1 MPDEKNLRIVI
12 VDQNPLRTAILRDG
26 LREAGHEQVMIVDA
40 FLDLER
46 RLRDINPD
54 IVLIDLEN
62 PNRDVLEQMI
72 RVSGV
77 HARAVAMF
85 ADSSDAAMINA
96 AIDAGVSA
104 YVVDGLKKERVKAIV
119 DLSISR
125 FNAFARLREELAA
138 GHGVLAEIHAQIGR
152 DRLLAKP
159 LPATMAESGTPS
171 LTTTL
176 SLMSAFSSA
185 VEIRFNDIEER
196 IADVA
201 QNYQSDDGRDAG
213 DELATRLL
221 EAASE
226 MRREVDQFLAVGA
239 ALSGEIEA
247 AAKDR
252 KIQSRNAHEPRSAM
266 RLS

>member
-26 LREAGHEQVMIVDA
+26 LREAGHEQVVIVDA

-138 GHGVLAEIHAQIGR
+138 AQGQLA
-152 DRLLAKP
+152 DRKAIDQAKG
-159 LPATMAESGTPS
+159 LVMKAKNIS
-171 LTTTL
+171 
-176 SLMSAFSSA
+176 
-185 VEIRFNDIEER
+185 EEQAYAMMR
-196 IADVA
+196 KVAMNEGKKIADIA
-201 QNYQSDDGRDAG
+201 RS
-213 DELATRLL
+213 LIT
-221 EAASE
+221 AAE
-226 MRREVDQFLAVGA
+226 FF
-239 ALSGEIEA
+239 
-247 AAKDR
+247 K
-252 KIQSRNAHEPRSAM
+252 
-266 RLS
+266 